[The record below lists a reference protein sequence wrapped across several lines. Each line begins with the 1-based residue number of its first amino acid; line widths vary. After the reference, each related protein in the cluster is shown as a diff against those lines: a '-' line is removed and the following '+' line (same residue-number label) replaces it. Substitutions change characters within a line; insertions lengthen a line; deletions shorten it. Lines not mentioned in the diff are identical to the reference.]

1 MSGIAVDSDGIHSG
15 ESEQDKTAV
24 LSKLS
29 SGVAAGFG
37 NGSSSKPWICDYLGG
52 DDFEKGSNPI
62 YDSVL
67 DRAHPDII
75 GMHPCTAVNHLF
87 FSSFQFWIATP
98 DSLSLPVGVADVG
111 GINRSPSDSYT
122 SQTFTCTNGNQTV
135 ITDSHSNH
143 DLRV

>member
-52 DDFEKGSNPI
+52 DDFEEGSNPI

-67 DRAHPDII
+67 DRIHP
-75 GMHPCTAVNHLF
+75 GLTGVQMCTAVNSLF
-87 FSSFQFWIATP
+87 FSSRQF
-98 DSLSLPVGVADVG
+98 L
-111 GINRSPSDSYT
+111 NRDT
-122 SQTFTCTNGNQTV
+122 
-135 ITDSHSNH
+135 
-143 DLRV
+143 